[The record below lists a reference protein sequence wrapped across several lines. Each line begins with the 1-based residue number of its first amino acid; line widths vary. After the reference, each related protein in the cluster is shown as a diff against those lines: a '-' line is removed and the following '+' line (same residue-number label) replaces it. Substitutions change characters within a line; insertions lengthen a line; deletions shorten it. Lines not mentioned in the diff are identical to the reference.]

1 MNSQKRH
8 KAIIKNTVGA
18 VMAAITLAAITGAS
32 AVSAMPS
39 ATTHVLAHPPVT
51 GDCASCHPKP
61 ITNPKRTH

>member
-1 MNSQKRH
+1 
-8 KAIIKNTVGA
+8 
-18 VMAAITLAAITGAS
+18 MAAITLAAITGAS

-61 ITNPKRTH
+61 IINPKRTH